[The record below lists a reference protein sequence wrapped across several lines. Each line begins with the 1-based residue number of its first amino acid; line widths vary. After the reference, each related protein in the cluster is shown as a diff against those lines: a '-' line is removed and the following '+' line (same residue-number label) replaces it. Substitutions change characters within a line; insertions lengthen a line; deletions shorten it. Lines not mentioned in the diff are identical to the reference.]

1 MKLIEKK
8 YMLSGGINPLDLCDK
23 YGCPLYVY
31 DTTVIEAQYK
41 RLMNAFGKTNL
52 RLFYACKALTNIQI
66 LGYIRELGAGLD
78 AVSINEIKLG
88 LKAGYSPVDIM
99 FTPSCVSLEEIA
111 EAVALGIRINIDNI
125 SILEQFA
132 QRFPDKPVG
141 IRINPHI
148 MAGGHQ
154 KMSVGHIDSKFG
166 ISIHQ
171 LPHVLRIVEATG
183 IKVAGLHMHTGSD
196 ILNVGVF
203 LAGAEIL
210 FNAARS
216 FPDLEFLDFGS
227 GFKVPYKEGDIE
239 TDVESLGHD
248 FSEMFLSFCKD
259 YGRDLQLIFEPGKF
273 LVSAAG
279 FFFVRTNV
287 VKPTISSV
295 FVGVDSGMNHL
306 IRPMFYDSYHQ
317 IVNVT
322 NTDEKPRI
330 YNVVG
335 YICETDTFGVNRI
348 IPEVIEGDILCF
360 FNAGAYGYEMASNFN
375 SRLRPAEV
383 MIKDG
388 KDYLIRRRETFEDLV
403 RLQIGEE
410 L

>member
-8 YMLSGGINPLDLCDK
+8 YMLHGGINPLDLCDK

-31 DTTVIEAQYK
+31 DTSIIEAQYK

-88 LKAGYSPVDIM
+88 IKAGYSPEDIM

-273 LVSAAG
+273 FVSAAG

-295 FVGVDSGMNHL
+295 FVVVDSGMNHL

-388 KDYLIRRRETFEDLV
+388 KDYLIRRRETFEDLI